1 MGEDFRGFLKEMEET
16 QEGGFIRIKKEVDRR
31 YEAAA
36 IVKKLEQERKVPL
49 IIFKNIKGK
58 SLPVAVNCNGTRGRV
73 ARALGVPKTDLE
85 KTILHAYKNPISPVE
100 ISDGPVH
107 EIVLKGKDID
117 VTRLPGNLSEVSQG
131 RLAAAKGRLSQVDCG
146 ARKNPQAAP

>member
-36 IVKKLEQERKVPL
+36 IVKKLEQARKVPL
-49 IIFKNIKGK
+49 IIFENIKGK
-58 SLPVAVNCNGTRGRV
+58 SFPVAVNCNGTRGRV

-100 ISDGPVH
+100 ISDGPVQ
-107 EIVLKGKDID
+107 EIVLKGNDID
-117 VTRLPGNLSEVSQG
+117 VTRLPQ
-131 RLAAAKGRLSQVDCG
+131 R
-146 ARKNPQAAP
+146 